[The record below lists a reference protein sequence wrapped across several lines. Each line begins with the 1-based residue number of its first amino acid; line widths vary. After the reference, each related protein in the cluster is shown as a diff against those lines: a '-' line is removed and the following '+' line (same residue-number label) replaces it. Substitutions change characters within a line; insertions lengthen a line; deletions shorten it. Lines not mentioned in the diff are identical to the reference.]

1 MHFDV
6 IDVNSIE
13 ITAEYVLEQ
22 QIISSGGIGIGSGI
36 SSGGIGSGSGISF
49 LFGIL
54 FSPLI
59 P

>member
-13 ITAEYVLEQ
+13 ITAEHVLEQ
-22 QIISSGGIGIGSGI
+22 QII

>member
-22 QIISSGGIGIGSGI
+22 QIISSGGIGIGSG
-36 SSGGIGSGSGISF
+36 SGISF